1 MINDKEFL
9 AFQDGIF
16 KPYFEKYI
24 ALKRGK
30 GEKVS
35 RSTLIRLKLLN
46 NSLCRI
52 KSNLDIDRE
61 TVEYLLL
68 EKSAEQDASRA
79 IRVSDLRHFNAF
91 LKTLGFNAYQIPNQY
106 MHKVHVAFKPHIFSP
121 EELLKI
127 TEIADHLRASKRS
140 SNYYKV
146 YPIIIR
152 ILIGAGLRISE
163 LLGLKIKDIDIAN
176 RLLIVIN
183 SKNHVSRYVPVSAS
197 LWEIIAKYVSKL
209 PHKDNPEQYLFISP
223 YTGTRYSYDA
233 MRYTFKKIFA
243 ESGIRTAKGRLP
255 RIHDV
260 RHSFCTISLN
270 RMLSSGLDLQ
280 VAVPILSAYMG
291 HVNLK
296 DTEKYIHLTEH
307 GYDEFIHN
315 ERALK
320 ALIPEVDE
328 DER

>member
-1 MINDKEFL
+1 MITDKEFL

-52 KSNLDIDRE
+52 KSNLDIDRD

-68 EKSAEQDASRA
+68 EKSTEQDTSRA

-91 LKTLGFNAYQIPNQY
+91 LKALGFNAYQIPNKY
-106 MHKVHVAFKPHIFSP
+106 MHKVYVAFKPHIFSP

-127 TEIADHLRASKRS
+127 TEVADHLSPSKRS
-140 SNYYKV
+140 SNYHKV
-146 YPIIIR
+146 YPMIIR
-152 ILIGAGLRISE
+152 ILIGTGLRISE
-163 LLGLKIKDIDIAN
+163 VLGLKIKDIDITN

-183 SKNHVSRYVPVSAS
+183 SKNHVSRYVPMSAS
-197 LWEIIAKYVSKL
+197 LGEIIAKYVSKL
-209 PHKDNPEQYLFISP
+209 PHKHNPEQYLFISP

-233 MRYTFKKIFA
+233 MKYTFKKIFA
-243 ESGIRTAKGRLP
+243 ETIIQTAKGRLP

-270 RMLSSGLDLQ
+270 KMLNSGIDLQ

-307 GYDEFIHN
+307 GYDEFVRS
-315 ERALK
+315 ERTLK